1 MTAHFSKEELACTCG
16 CGKANAT
23 DKLLGMLEAARSIYG
38 LPMKILSGTRCLSH
52 NEAVGGTTSSAH
64 LTGEAVDIYCGTS
77 LNRFKLV
84 KALLS
89 AGFNRIGIGFK
100 GLFVHADVSSTLP
113 QDMMW
118 GY

>member
-1 MTAHFSKEELACTCG
+1 MSEHFSVAELACRCG

-38 LPMKILSGTRCLSH
+38 LPMRILSGTRCFAH
-52 NEAVGGTTSSAH
+52 NEAVGGKPSSAH
-64 LTGEAVDIYCGTS
+64 LTGEAADIYCGTS
-77 LNRFKLV
+77 LNRFKLM

-89 AGFNRIGIGFK
+89 AGFNRIGVSFK
-100 GLFVHADVSSTLP
+100 GLFIHADVSGTLP
-113 QDMMW
+113 QDVLW